1 MQKSQR
7 DSVLSRLSGG
17 DRQDLRRVLAE
28 IQAAAT
34 ESAESAESAETA
46 GSASPGGRITARELL
61 KTWGDQLPENLISAL
76 ETIMVRDETGPG
88 IGEDAIDFS
97 LKRLG
102 TDERVRLSDFQ
113 GKRPVALAFGSYT

>member
-7 DSVLSRLSGG
+7 DSVLSRLSGD

-28 IQAAAT
+28 IQAAA
-34 ESAESAESAETA
+34 AESAA
-46 GSASPGGRITARELL
+46 SASPGGRITARELL
-61 KTWGDQLPENLISAL
+61 KTCSDRLPENLISAL
-76 ETIMVRDETGPG
+76 ETIIVRDETGPG
-88 IGEDAIDFS
+88 IGEPALDFS

-102 TDERVRLSDFQ
+102 TDDRVRLSDFQ

>member
-17 DRQDLRRVLAE
+17 DRQDLRRLLAE
-28 IQAAAT
+28 IQATAT
-34 ESAESAESAETA
+34 ESAGSA

-61 KTWGDQLPENLISAL
+61 KSWGDQLPENLISAL

-88 IGEDAIDFS
+88 IGEPALDFS

-113 GKRPVALAFGSYT
+113 GERPVALAFGSYT

>member
-7 DSVLSRLSGG
+7 DSVLSRLSGD

-28 IQAAAT
+28 IQATAA
-34 ESAESAESAETA
+34 ESAESAESA
-46 GSASPGGRITARELL
+46 GSASPSGRITARELL
-61 KTWGDQLPENLISAL
+61 KSWSDQLPENLISAL
-76 ETIMVRDETGPG
+76 ETIMVRDEIGPG
-88 IGEDAIDFS
+88 IGEPALDFS

-113 GKRPVALAFGSYT
+113 GERPVALAFGSYT

>member
-7 DSVLSRLSGG
+7 DSVLSRLSGN
-17 DRQDLRRVLAE
+17 DRQDLRRVLAK

-34 ESAESAESAETA
+34 ESAGSA

-61 KTWGDQLPENLISAL
+61 ATWQEELPEGVRAAL
-76 ETIMVRDETGPG
+76 ETITVRDETGPG
-88 IGEDAIDFS
+88 IGEPALDFS

>member
-34 ESAESAESAETA
+34 ESAESAETA

-61 KTWGDQLPENLISAL
+61 KSWSDQLPENLISAL

>member
-7 DSVLSRLSGG
+7 DSVLSRLSGD

-28 IQAAAT
+28 IQATAI
-34 ESAESAESAETA
+34 ESAGSA

-61 KTWGDQLPENLISAL
+61 KTWGDQLPENLIAAL

-88 IGEDAIDFS
+88 IGEPALDFS

>member
-34 ESAESAESAETA
+34 ESAESAESA
-46 GSASPGGRITARELL
+46 GSASPVRRITARELL
-61 KTWGDQLPENLISAL
+61 KTWSDQLPENLISAL